1 MKRGV
6 YRRKYG
12 GLKSKRPVL
21 PAPEALSPKV
31 KFVFWEKLLDLS
43 ELVDKTVP
51 VKGKGSI
58 DNAATKHR
66 KTDELLTGCKALVNI
81 YS

>member
-1 MKRGV
+1 V
-6 YRRKYG
+6 N
-12 GLKSKRPVL
+12 
-21 PAPEALSPKV
+21 
-31 KFVFWEKLLDLS
+31 LS

-66 KTDELLTGCKALVNI
+66 KTDELLTGYKQLVNI